1 MVTSSFELLGS
12 AFAPSSLPMVE
23 PWLCIF
29 TDGAAISDCKATQ
42 QSQAMGEQ
50 GPLLLSRRFAEQTL
64 GMTLQPPQQLASLL
78 CLQGLRCH
86 LFFTNFFL
94 EALGFKRLLPA
105 PNMLS
110 RTCRMAERLEMSFS
124 AKGETP
130 AM

>member
-1 MVTSSFELLGS
+1 MALHIHRRGS
-12 AFAPSSLPMVE
+12 HIRLQSHTTE
-23 PWLCIF
+23 
-29 TDGAAISDCKATQ
+29 
-42 QSQAMGEQ
+42 SQAVGEP

-64 GMTLQPPQQLASLL
+64 GMTRQPPQQLASLL